1 MIKAWWMKWRSTS
14 GGVLCYVEIHW
25 KNRIRND
32 EIHFKI
38 GVAPIDENMREGRLR
53 WFRGDD

>member
-1 MIKAWWMKWRSTS
+1 MEKHIRRSV
-14 GGVLCYVEIHW
+14 VLVEIHW

>member
-1 MIKAWWMKWRSTS
+1 MEKHIRGSV
-14 GGVLCYVEIHW
+14 VLVEIHW